1 MRLALRNL
9 CRAPG
14 LALAIVATLAVA
26 FAFTI
31 ASFGLLN
38 GLLLHPYPYPKLHQL
53 QLVRD
58 SKPREGAHQG
68 RAIAV
73 ADFLDARSTVNA
85 FANLAAW
92 RPQPMVITNPG
103 ADPERV
109 EGVAATADFPTLLG
123 MAPILGRPFDA
134 DADTAGHDD
143 VVLISRRLWVS
154 RFGAGASTIGSEI
167 HLNGRPARV
176 IGIIRDEKCYPPG
189 VDAWV
194 PLVLTSSERVERAA
208 QRVSAIGRLGETRTA
223 SEASGQLTALAQS
236 LATRYP
242 STNRGRGFELMALQ
256 REQFEFTA
264 PLFAFVQA
272 AAFLVLLLAV
282 VNVSTLLLA
291 RTLDR
296 RRELAVRAM
305 LGASASRVAGLAVV
319 EVLLLLAAA
328 IVCGVFFAGGL
339 LNGIR
344 ASLPEGIARWIAGWS
359 SLRVDA
365 TALASGI
372 AIGLVIAVAMSA
384 VVAMTSLRT
393 ARGSIVGV
401 RETRRSTRGRRV
413 LVAGEISL
421 AAALLLGASVMVAGF
436 TRIAAAFE
444 ALGPSRLLRF
454 TLTLPESRYPDELKV
469 ASFHAAMLEKFRQLP
484 EVTTAALIR
493 NGPAS
498 NVPNPLLTLQREDLP
513 AMQPSDLPRA
523 DIEVVSPAVFETL
536 RLDVVTG
543 RALIDAD
550 SLDSARVAV
559 VSRTAAR
566 RFWPD
571 RDPLGSIIRLG
582 TDPRPVRVVGI
593 VSDFVLNWYDPET
606 RPIVYLADAQ
616 SPARTTTAILRTRT
630 DPMSVARQ
638 VRAAIAQLDDRQPIA
653 ELEAL
658 SATVNDSL
666 SPIRVIERLL
676 LIAAAVASAL
686 AAVGIYGV
694 LAHWVG
700 ARRREFGVRFAIGA
714 TQASI
719 ARLVMH
725 EAVVTAGTGIVAGLA
740 CATGAV
746 RLAGGAFLGVPSLDV
761 CTALFVAI
769 AAMALAL
776 AAALGPARR
785 AAAVDVA
792 ELLRLD

>member
-1 MRLALRNL
+1 MRLAFRSL

-14 LALAIVATLAVA
+14 LALAIIATLTVA

-31 ASFGLLN
+31 ATFGLLN
-38 GLLLHPYPYPKLHQL
+38 GLLLHPYPYPKLRQL

-68 RAIAV
+68 RSIAV
-73 ADFLDARSTVNA
+73 ADFLDARSSVGA
-85 FANLAAW
+85 FARLTAW

-109 EGVAATADFPTLLG
+109 EGAAATADFPTVLG
-123 MAPILGRPFDA
+123 IMPMLGRSFDA
-134 DADTAGHDD
+134 DADTSGRDN
-143 VVLISRRLWVS
+143 VVLISRRLWSS
-154 RFGAGASTIGSEI
+154 RFGASPATLGSEI

-176 IGIIRDEKCYPPG
+176 IGIVRDEECYPPG

-194 PLVLTSSERVERAA
+194 PLVFTAAERAERAA
-208 QRVSAIGRLGETRTA
+208 QRVNAIGRLADDRTTSDA
-223 SEASGQLTALAQS
+223 IGQLTSLAQA
-236 LATRYP
+236 LATRFP
-242 STNRGRGFELMALQ
+242 ATNRGRGFELIALQ

-296 RRELAVRAM
+296 RRELVVRSM
-305 LGASASRVAGLAVV
+305 LGASAGRLAGLAVV
-319 EVLLLLAAA
+319 EVLLPVAAGIA
-328 IVCGVFFAGGL
+328 CGALFAGGL

-359 SLRVDA
+359 SLRVDR

-372 AIGLVIAVAMSA
+372 SIGLLVTMSIAA
-384 VVAMTSLRT
+384 VVAITSLRS
-393 ARGSIVGV
+393 ASGSVVGV

-413 LVAGEISL
+413 LVAGEIGL

-436 TRIAAAFE
+436 ARIATAFE
-444 ALGPSRLLRF
+444 VLAPSRLLRF

-469 ASFHAAMLEKFRQLP
+469 ASFHAAMLEKLRQLP
-484 EVTTAALIR
+484 EVANAALIR

-498 NVPNPLLTLQREDLP
+498 NVPNPLLTLQREDIP

-523 DIEVVSPAVFETL
+523 DIEVVSPAAFEAL
-536 RLDVVTG
+536 RLDVLAG
-543 RALIDAD
+543 RALMNSD
-550 SLDSARVAV
+550 SSDTARVAA
-559 VSRTAAR
+559 VSRTAVR
-566 RFWPD
+566 RFWLD
-571 RDPLGSIIRLG
+571 RDPLGSTIRLG
-582 TDPRPVRVVGI
+582 NDPRPVRVVGI
-593 VSDFVLNWYDPET
+593 VSDLVLNWYDPES

-616 SPARTTTAILRTRT
+616 SPARTTTAFLRTRI

-638 VRAAIAQLDDRQPIA
+638 VRAAIADLDDRQPIA

-658 SATVNDSL
+658 SATVSDSL

-676 LIAAAVASAL
+676 LVAATVASAL
-686 AAVGIYGV
+686 AAIGVYGV
-694 LAHWVG
+694 FAHWVG
-700 ARRREFGVRFAIGA
+700 ARRREFGVRFALGA
-714 TQASI
+714 TPASI
-719 ARLVMH
+719 ARLVIH
-725 EAVVTAGTGIVAGLA
+725 EATVTAGVGIVAGLA
-740 CATGAV
+740 VATGAV
-746 RLAGGAFLGVPSLDV
+746 RLAGGAFIGVLSLDLL
-761 CTALFVAI
+761 TGLFVAVG
-769 AAMALAL
+769 AMVLAL
-776 AAALGPARR
+776 AAAFGPARR
-785 AAAVDVA
+785 AGAVDVA